1 MVKIVLVGAGS
12 SVFGYNSV
20 LDAVNIPALNGAE
33 LMLHDIDETRL
44 NAMSG
49 LACRM
54 NDETGANLEIN
65 HAVDQEE
72 ALRDADFV
80 LVSIE
85 VERMKRWRQ
94 DWEIPFKHGIKQVIG
109 ENGGPGGLFHTWRN
123 LPPVLDIAYTME
135 EVCPD
140 AWLLNYTNPVP
151 RLCMAIDRYTDIKT
165 VGLCH
170 EVEHQLQRL
179 ASLMGIPTA
188 ILDPVSAGL
197 NHFSWYKELRLKDGT
212 DAYPM
217 LDEALKK
224 AKGFQPLCRA
234 MYRQFGLY
242 PSTDD
247 NHLGEYL
254 AYSWDA
260 TPEKVR
266 GLNWINRCDE
276 EGQRN
281 WERINRLIEGK
292 EPLAVKGKLS
302 GERAMHIIAGI
313 IGNSNHME
321 LQVNMPNAGQVSN
334 LIKDAIV
341 ETPAIIN
348 KGGIHPIQVG
358 EMPEGLAALCNIQI
372 MVQSLVVEAGVSG
385 NMGKAK
391 QALLVDPVVNDQE
404 KALAA
409 FDELMRVHS
418 ELLPQFEVE

>member
-80 LVSIE
+80 LMSIE

-151 RLCMAIDRYTDIKT
+151 RLCLAIERYTDIKA

>member
-12 SVFGYNSV
+12 CVFGYNSV
-20 LDAVNIPALNGAE
+20 LDASNISELNGSE

-44 NAMSG
+44 NSMTG
-49 LACRM
+49 LAE
-54 NDETGANLEIN
+54 NINHETGANLDIGHTIEL
-65 HAVDQEE
+65 VD

-85 VERMKRWRQ
+85 VERMKRWRL
-94 DWEIPFKHGIKQVIG
+94 DWEIPYRHGIKQVIG

-123 LPPVLDIAYTME
+123 IPPILDIAYTME

-140 AWLLNYTNPVP
+140 AWLLNYTNPVS
-151 RLCMAIDRYTDIKT
+151 RLCLAIERYTDIKS

-179 ASLMGIPTA
+179 APLMGVPTA
-188 ILDPVSAGL
+188 ILDVVSAGL

-212 DAYPM
+212 DAYSM
-217 LDEALKK
+217 LDEALRG
-224 AKGFQPLCRA
+224 ARDFQPLCRA
-234 MYRQFGLY
+234 MYNQFGLY

-254 AYSWDA
+254 AYAWDV
-260 TPEKVR
+260 TPDEVR

-276 EGQRN
+276 EGLRN
-281 WERINRLIEGK
+281 WKRVDRLIGGK
-292 EPLAVKGKLS
+292 EILDVKNMLS

-313 IGNSNHME
+313 ISNSNHME
-321 LQVNMPNAGQVSN
+321 LQVNLPNQGQVSN

-348 KGGIHPIQVG
+348 KNGIRPIQVG

-372 MVQSLVVEAGVSG
+372 MVQSLVVEAGISG
-385 NMGKAK
+385 DMEKAK
-391 QALLVDPVVNDQE
+391 MALLVDPVIQE
-404 KALAA
+404 QESALLA
-409 FDELMRVHS
+409 FDELMNVHRD
-418 ELLPQFEVE
+418 LLPQFKVD

>member
-20 LDAVNIPALNGAE
+20 LDAINIPSLNGAE

-44 NAMSG
+44 KAMSG
-49 LACRM
+49 LADRM
-54 NDETGANLEIN
+54 SEETGAGLEIT
-65 HAVDQEE
+65 HTVDQEE

-80 LVSIE
+80 LLSIE

-123 LPPVLDIAYTME
+123 LPPILDIAYTIE

-151 RLCMAIDRYTDIKT
+151 RLCLAIERYTDIKA

-254 AYSWDA
+254 AYSWEV

-385 NMGKAK
+385 NMDKAK

>member
-20 LDAVNIPALNGAE
+20 LDAANIPALKGSE

-44 NAMSG
+44 NSMSG
-49 LACRM
+49 LAEKM
-54 NDETGANLEIN
+54 NQETGAGLEIR
-65 HAVDQEE
+65 HTIDQEE
-72 ALRDADFV
+72 ALNDADFV
-80 LVSIE
+80 LVAIE

-94 DWEIPFKHGIKQVIG
+94 YWEIPFNHGIKQIIG

-123 LPPVLDIAYTME
+123 LPPILDIAYTME
-135 EVCPD
+135 DVCPD

-151 RLCMAIDRYTDIKT
+151 RLCLAIERYTDIKT

-179 ASLMGIPTA
+179 APLMGIPTA
-188 ILDPVSAGL
+188 LLDAVSTGL

-224 AKGFQPLCRA
+224 AKGFQPLCKA

-247 NHLGEYL
+247 NHVGEYL
-254 AYSWDA
+254 AYSWDV
-260 TPEKVR
+260 TPDEVR
-266 GLNWINRCDE
+266 GLNWINRCDN

-281 WERINRLIEGK
+281 WERINRLIAGK
-292 EPLAVKGKLS
+292 EPLDVKGKLS
-302 GERAMHIIAGI
+302 GERAMHIISGMVS
-313 IGNSNHME
+313 NSNHME
-321 LQVNMPNAGQVSN
+321 LQINLPNTGQVSN
-334 LIKDAIV
+334 LINDAIV
-341 ETPAIIN
+341 ETPAVIN
-348 KGGIHPIQVG
+348 KGGVHPIQVG
-358 EMPEGLAALCNIQI
+358 DMPEGLAALCNIQI

-385 NMGKAK
+385 DMEKAK
-391 QALLVDPVVNDQE
+391 QALLVDPVVNDQG

-409 FDELMRVHS
+409 FDELMKIHS
-418 ELLPQFEVE
+418 DLLPQFEVE

>member
-44 NAMSG
+44 NSMSG
-49 LACRM
+49 LACKM

-65 HAVDQEE
+65 HAVDQDE

-151 RLCMAIDRYTDIKT
+151 RLCLAIERYTDIKA

-224 AKGFQPLCRA
+224 AKGFQPLCKA

-254 AYSWDA
+254 AYSWEV

-281 WERINRLIEGK
+281 WERINMLIEGK

-313 IGNSNHME
+313 IGNSNQLE
-321 LQVNMPNAGQVSN
+321 LQVNMPNTGQVSN

-385 NMGKAK
+385 NMAKAK